1 MLSTSIKVLMEVV
14 VSICPTLLM
23 FVSQLKKLLSIRIQ
37 NLFQIQISMLLMLFS
52 EQNFDN
58 VNSSK

>member
-1 MLSTSIKVLMEVV
+1 MLPASIKVLMEAV

-23 FVSQLKKLLSIRIQ
+23 FVRHLKKILSIRIQ

-52 EQNFDN
+52 KQNFDN

>member
-1 MLSTSIKVLMEVV
+1 MLPASIKVLIEAV

-23 FVSQLKKLLSIRIQ
+23 FVSYLKKLFLIRIQ
-37 NLFQIQISMLLMLFS
+37 NLFQIQILMLLMLFS